1 MLMISSSRRKK
12 EFLILRAQV
21 SEVAEVYGHETRT
34 TRAVTALTDAGAN
47 QRETQLRRRLL
58 DLLVSRPLTRAEIAR
73 ALNADI
79 VEVERLINALRD
91 EDLIQLSGL
100 ERGGD
105 FGIAQ
110 PRWGL
115 RG

>member
-1 MLMISSSRRKK
+1 
-12 EFLILRAQV
+12 EFRILRAQV
-21 SEVAEVYGHETRT
+21 SEVAEVYGHEART
-34 TRAVTALTDAGAN
+34 TRAVTALTDAAN

-73 ALNADI
+73 SLNADI
-79 VEVERLINALRD
+79 LEVERLLNALRD
-91 EDLIQLSGL
+91 EDLIELSGL

-110 PRWGL
+110 PRWRL